1 MARRTPPV
9 PFEPQDWIL
18 EAKTELFRVVE
29 NRPGRSV
36 TSFNPG
42 ICGPTRFAF
51 FGSPAV
57 PVLYA
62 AQSEEAAVCET
73 ILHDV
78 PPGPGTV
85 LYDNVKGRV
94 CTQLAPTRDVRL
106 AAFMGDGLR
115 TLGTEAK
122 YVTATMASQYPRTVL
137 WSQAAHE
144 AGYDGVVWM
153 SHRRDTDRAY
163 VFFGDRV
170 APTDMV
176 QVPGLAHPFAAGP
189 GFDWLADY
197 LASLKLEILMT

>member
-1 MARRTPPV
+1 MVRRTPPK
-9 PFEPQDWIL
+9 PFEPQEWIL
-18 EAKTELFRVVE
+18 GANTALFRVVE

-36 TSFNPG
+36 TTFNPG
-42 ICGPTRFAF
+42 IGEQTRFAF

-62 AQSEEAAVCET
+62 AQSEEAAVCES

-85 LYDNVKGRV
+85 LYDNFKGRV
-94 CTQLAPTRDVRL
+94 CAQLAPTRDLRL

-115 TLGTEAK
+115 ALGTEAK

-153 SHRRDTDRAY
+153 SHRRETDRAY
-163 VFFGDRV
+163 VLFGDRL
-170 APTDMV
+170 APTDVV
-176 QVPGLAHPFAAGP
+176 QVPGLAHTYAAGP

-197 LASLKLEILMT
+197 LASVGLEILMT